1 MARNGL
7 RVILIVSIAAVIA
20 IGSFSLADPPT
31 GKGKCG
37 SLSNCYDIYKPV
49 ICNSDGQ
56 VYDNACYAK
65 AACQTGCRPLKF

>member
-1 MARNGL
+1 MVRNGL
-7 RVILIVSIAAVIA
+7 RVILVVTVVAVLA
-20 IGSFSLADPPT
+20 IGSLSLAGQT

-37 SLSNCYDIYKPV
+37 GLSACYDIYKPV